1 MAQSSG
7 LSVDKVRTA
16 YEHVF
21 VKEHDLDTGRHR
33 FDPDYDMAQSWQ
45 RLREGKVVFKHDLTL
60 IEHEAREAG
69 YMASGMPYEEAHI
82 KTCMDGYNY
91 MKDLEEWKAAGNG
104 DMV

>member
-1 MAQSSG
+1 M
-7 LSVDKVRTA
+7 
-16 YEHVF
+16 
-21 VKEHDLDTGRHR
+21 
-33 FDPDYDMAQSWQ
+33 
-45 RLREGKVVFKHDLTL
+45 FKHDLTL

-69 YMASGMPYEEAHI
+69 YMASGMSYDEAHI

>member
-1 MAQSSG
+1 MLLERQSP
-7 LSVDKVRTA
+7 LRLAALTA
-16 YEHVF
+16 AL
-21 VKEHDLDTGRHR
+21 LDCRSDRHC
-33 FDPDYDMAQSWQ
+33 A
-45 RLREGKVVFKHDLTL
+45 KTIVFKHDLTL

-69 YMASGMPYEEAHI
+69 YMASGMSYEEAHI